1 MKDYKICEKT
11 VMDTTGDPD
20 ITFDENGVCN
30 YYYEFLSNLNIRV
43 PPKESAEI
51 KLNSIISKI
60 KKSGRGKPYD
70 IIIGVSG
77 GVDSTYTAWLV
88 KKFGLR
94 PLAVHLD
101 NGWDSELAVQ
111 NIENI
116 LNKLEIDL
124 YTEVLDWTM
133 FKDLQLSF
141 LKASTPDGEIPSDH
155 AIWATLY
162 NVANKFDVKY
172 IISGMNFRNEGL
184 LPPSWVRGLLD
195 YKYIKSVHKLF
206 GKTTLENYPHLTKL
220 KFLYFNMIKRIKV
233 LSFINYIDFNK
244 NDAMKIIE
252 EELNWKYYGGKH
264 YESNYT
270 KFYQGYVLPNKF
282 NIDKR
287 RAHYTCLILSTGEIT
302 RDQAL
307 SMLKEPILNPN
318 QVDQDK
324 LYIQKKL
331 GISENEFNEIMNL
344 PVKSIFDYPNSFKM
358 ELMFRKILLL
368 LRKFKFLPN

>member
-1 MKDYKICEKT
+1 
-11 VMDTTGDPD
+11 
-20 ITFDENGVCN
+20 
-30 YYYEFLSNLNIRV
+30 
-43 PPKESAEI
+43 
-51 KLNSIISKI
+51 
-60 KKSGRGKPYD
+60 
-70 IIIGVSG
+70 
-77 GVDSTYTAWLV
+77 
-88 KKFGLR
+88 
-94 PLAVHLD
+94 
-101 NGWDSELAVQ
+101 
-111 NIENI
+111 
-116 LNKLEIDL
+116 
-124 YTEVLDWTM
+124 
-133 FKDLQLSF
+133 
-141 LKASTPDGEIPSDH
+141 
-155 AIWATLY
+155 
-162 NVANKFDVKY
+162 
-172 IISGMNFRNEGL
+172 
-184 LPPSWVRGLLD
+184 
-195 YKYIKSVHKLF
+195 
-206 GKTTLENYPHLTKL
+206 
-220 KFLYFNMIKRIKV
+220 MIKRIKV